1 MRKFSIALIPFY
13 LGNMKRRQ
21 LRIFLLRGGLGN
33 QLFQIA
39 GMANLSKNN
48 NYDVVFCETDV
59 KKNPRDKQGAAALD
73 FNVEA
78 WFGEQISVYRSS
90 RIVDLFIRLIRNR
103 KVWKFSLQT
112 INVDLALVDSDVAI
126 ATMQG
131 YLQSPQYP
139 RAIPTKIL
147 METFKQ
153 REVQSINSDLLA
165 IHIRARDGLQFSAM
179 ALSLNHYRA
188 GLMHVGAGP
197 ESKIDVFSDD
207 VSYAKSFCDQLGNFN
222 FNFPEIALELSP
234 TELLLKLASYN
245 KIISSKSTLCW
256 WSAYIAQTRNPSAMI
271 ISPWESDLHLE
282 SWVRLKNA

>member
-13 LGNMKRRQ
+13 LGNMKGRQ

-39 GMANLSKNN
+39 GMARLSENN
-48 NYDVVFCETDV
+48 NFDVVFCETDV
-59 KKNPRDKQGAAALD
+59 KKNPRDKQGAAAFD

-78 WFGEQISVYRSS
+78 WFGEQISVYRSN
-90 RIVDLFIRLIRNR
+90 RLFDLLIRLIRNK
-103 KVWKFSLQT
+103 KVRKFSLQN
-112 INVDLALVDSDVAI
+112 INVDLALVDSNVAI

-131 YLQSPQYP
+131 YLQSPQHP
-139 RAIPTKIL
+139 RAISTKTI

-153 REVQSINSDLLA
+153 REVQSINTDSLA
-165 IHIRARDGLQFSAM
+165 IHIRAMDGLQYSAM
-179 ALSLNHYRA
+179 ALSLNHYKA
-188 GLMHVGAGP
+188 GLMHVGAGS

-222 FNFPEIALELSP
+222 FNFPEIDLELSP

-256 WSAYIAQTRNPSAMI
+256 WSTYIAQTRNPSAMI